1 MAHLLKLA
9 QQLAAHPLCGRIRG
23 DLLRM
28 LLLQILQTAQQ
39 MVVLIVR
46 HGGRVQHIVEI
57 PIGVEGLPQLF
68 HFFTIVH
75 GTSSFIRCS

>member
-23 DLLRM
+23 DLLGM

-46 HGGRVQHIVEI
+46 HGGRVQHIVQVSVGI
-57 PIGVEGLPQLF
+57 
-68 HFFTIVH
+68 
-75 GTSSFIRCS
+75 